1 MKYKLVVTH
10 QEISNEKVFN
20 NTKESEISIE
30 ETSDFIDIKLEED
43 KPEYSDDL
51 IEQAYVDISNVFK
64 EIKIEKSTNNIFNLK
79 EIIKKWENVKK
90 EIVFNTDDDMLVN
103 FIINISKYYESEKSL
118 EFLLKNF
125 GIIPFFTLINF
136 KELSLNNDK
145 IRNLNIYNII
155 PTNPIVYKIKLTYNE
170 LINGDKEITFS
181 GDTAPEFDMV
191 ESKKI
196 LKEEYEIPSDKTFT
210 LSTTIA
216 GKYIFRDDLE
226 NFEAVLKLEGGKYF
240 KKEYIISL
248 IKN

>member
-1 MKYKLVVTH
+1 MKYKLVVVH

-125 GIIPFFTLINF
+125 GIISFFILINF
-136 KELSLNNDK
+136 KELCLNNDK
-145 IRNLNIYNII
+145 IINLNIYNII
-155 PTNPIVYKIKLTYNE
+155 
-170 LINGDKEITFS
+170 
-181 GDTAPEFDMV
+181 
-191 ESKKI
+191 
-196 LKEEYEIPSDKTFT
+196 
-210 LSTTIA
+210 
-216 GKYIFRDDLE
+216 
-226 NFEAVLKLEGGKYF
+226 
-240 KKEYIISL
+240 
-248 IKN
+248 